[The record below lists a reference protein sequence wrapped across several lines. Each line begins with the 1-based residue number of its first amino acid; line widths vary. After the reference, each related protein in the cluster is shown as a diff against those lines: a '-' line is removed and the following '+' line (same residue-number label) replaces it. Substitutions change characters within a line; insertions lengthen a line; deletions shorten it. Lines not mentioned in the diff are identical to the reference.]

1 MWIRIK
7 YFTFNCF
14 PESSFLVKKGQ
25 NRYSKKNNFPYRRT
39 DGQTFEIKQKSK
51 NRLKYSKR
59 VNGKKKFSRF
69 HMIVF

>member
-1 MWIRIK
+1 MEDDKHKLSFIK
-7 YFTFNCF
+7 IDI
-14 PESSFLVKKGQ
+14 L
-25 NRYSKKNNFPYRRT
+25 KKNNFPYRRT